1 MTLVEGVAAPTTV
14 EVPAL
19 GREGRRGPRDVF
31 GLVGCAL
38 ALLIIAAAVF
48 APLIAPDDPTA
59 IVGPARA
66 HPSGAHW
73 FGLDGLG
80 RDVLSRT
87 IFGGRETL
95 TIAVLSTFF
104 AAVVGAP
111 IGMLAGYL
119 GRWPAAV
126 VMRVMDVFLAFPG
139 LLLALVI
146 VTIRGPG
153 TATVVAAVA
162 VSFAPVFARVLYG
175 STQRVR
181 AQEYIAAARVVG
193 CSGWRVLTRH
203 VFPVILPELIVVI
216 SSAIGWTTLLSATLN
231 FLGFGVRPPAAEWGA
246 DLSSGV
252 SYISQAWWI
261 STAPGLAITL
271 TILVANVVGDYL
283 GGRLTAAGG
292 HGSRRRRTARTPQPV
307 ETAERM
313 DTAQDMETAE
323 AVKAEPEA
331 IEALPQAIEEKE

>member
-1 MTLVEGVAAPTTV
+1 MTVVEGVAAPTTV
-14 EVPAL
+14 EVPAV
-19 GREGRRGPRDVF
+19 GRGSRGGGRDVF
-31 GLVGCAL
+31 GLLGCVV
-38 ALLIIAAAVF
+38 ALLLIALAVF

-66 HPSGAHW
+66 HPSAAHW
-73 FGLDGLG
+73 FGIDGLG

-104 AAVVGAP
+104 AALIGVP
-111 IGMLAGYL
+111 IGMIAGYL

-126 VMRVMDVFLAFPG
+126 VMRIMDVFLAFPG

-153 TATVVAAVA
+153 TPTVVAAVA

-193 CSGWRVLTRH
+193 CSRWRVLTRH
-203 VFPVILPELIVVI
+203 VFPVILPELIVVL

-231 FLGFGVRPPAAEWGA
+231 FLGFGVRPPAAEWGT
-246 DLSSGV
+246 DLSLGV

-261 STAPGLAITL
+261 STAPGVAITI
-271 TILVANVVGDYL
+271 TILVANVAGDYL
-283 GGRLTAAGG
+283 GGRLAAAGG
-292 HGSRRRRTARTPQPV
+292 GDGRRRRFGRRSKAS
-307 ETAERM
+307 TAE
-313 DTAQDMETAE
+313 
-323 AVKAEPEA
+323 
-331 IEALPQAIEEKE
+331 KE

>member
-1 MTLVEGVAAPTTV
+1 MVAMTVVEGVAAPTTV
-14 EVPAL
+14 EVPAA
-19 GREGRRGPRDVF
+19 GRGPRRRSRDVF
-31 GLVGCAL
+31 GLLGCLVG
-38 ALLIIAAAVF
+38 LLLVAVAVL
-48 APLIAPDDPTA
+48 APLITPNDPTA

-66 HPSGAHW
+66 HPSAAHW
-73 FGLDGLG
+73 FGIDGLG
-80 RDVLSRT
+80 RDVLSRC

-104 AAVVGAP
+104 AAVIGVP
-111 IGMLAGYL
+111 IGMIAGYL

-162 VSFAPVFARVLYG
+162 ISFAPVFARVLFG

-193 CSGWRVLTRH
+193 CSRWRILTRH

-246 DLSSGV
+246 DLSLGV

-261 STAPGLAITL
+261 STAPGIAITI

-283 GGRLTAAGG
+283 GGRLAAAGG
-292 HGSRRRRTARTPQPV
+292 GDIRRRGFGRGTNTS
-307 ETAERM
+307 TAE
-313 DTAQDMETAE
+313 
-323 AVKAEPEA
+323 
-331 IEALPQAIEEKE
+331 KE

>member
-1 MTLVEGVAAPTTV
+1 MTVVEGVPAPTTV
-14 EVPAL
+14 ELPAV
-19 GREGRRGPRDVF
+19 GRRAERRGRDVF
-31 GLVGCAL
+31 GLLGCL
-38 ALLIIAAAVF
+38 VALLLILLAVF

-66 HPSGAHW
+66 HPSAAHW
-73 FGLDGLG
+73 FGIDGLG

-104 AAVVGAP
+104 AALVGVP
-111 IGMLAGYL
+111 IGMIAGYV

-126 VMRVMDVFLAFPG
+126 VMRIMDIFLAFPG

-153 TATVVAAVA
+153 TVTVVAAVA

-193 CSGWRVLTRH
+193 CSRWRVLTRH

-246 DLSSGV
+246 DLSQGV

-261 STAPGLAITL
+261 STAPGIAITI

-283 GGRLTAAGG
+283 GGRLASAGG
-292 HGSRRRRTARTPQPV
+292 GDGRRRRLGRRPRASIT
-307 ETAERM
+307 
-313 DTAQDMETAE
+313 
-323 AVKAEPEA
+323 
-331 IEALPQAIEEKE
+331 EKE

>member
-1 MTLVEGVAAPTTV
+1 MTVVEGVAAPTNV
-14 EVPAL
+14 EVPAV
-19 GREGRRGPRDVF
+19 GRAGRQRGRDIF
-31 GLVGCAL
+31 GLIGCL
-38 ALLIIAAAVF
+38 VALLLLAIALL
-48 APLIAPDDPTA
+48 APLIAPFDPTA

-66 HPSGAHW
+66 HPSAAHW
-73 FGLDGLG
+73 FGIDGLG

-87 IFGGRETL
+87 IYGGRETL

-104 AAVVGAP
+104 AALVGVP
-111 IGMLAGYL
+111 IGMIAGYL
-119 GRWPAAV
+119 GRWPASV

-153 TATVVAAVA
+153 TATVVVAVA
-162 VSFAPVFARVLYG
+162 ISFAPVFARVLYG

-193 CSGWRVLTRH
+193 CSRLRVLTRH

-246 DLSSGV
+246 DLSLGV

-261 STAPGLAITL
+261 STAPGVAITI

-283 GGRLTAAGG
+283 GGRLASAGG
-292 HGSRRRRTARTPQPV
+292 ADSPRRRFGRRSKTST
-307 ETAERM
+307 
-313 DTAQDMETAE
+313 D
-323 AVKAEPEA
+323 
-331 IEALPQAIEEKE
+331 EKE

>member
-1 MTLVEGVAAPTTV
+1 MTVVEDVAAPTAV
-14 EVPAL
+14 EVPA
-19 GREGRRGPRDVF
+19 GGATRRRSRDVF
-31 GLVGCAL
+31 GLIGCAV
-38 ALLIIAAAVF
+38 ALLLIVLAVF
-48 APLIAPDDPTA
+48 APLITPNDPTA

-73 FGLDGLG
+73 FGIDGLG

-87 IFGGRETL
+87 IAGGRETL

-104 AAVVGAP
+104 AALVGVP

-126 VMRVMDVFLAFPG
+126 VMRIMDVFLAFPG

-153 TATVVAAVA
+153 IPTVVAAVA
-162 VSFAPVFARVLYG
+162 IAFAPVFARILYG
-175 STQRVR
+175 STQRIR
-181 AQEYIAAARVVG
+181 TQEYIAAARMVG
-193 CSGWRVLTRH
+193 CSRWRVLTRH

-261 STAPGLAITL
+261 STAPGIAITI

-283 GGRLTAAGG
+283 AGRLTTADAGTTRERQ
-292 HGSRRRRTARTPQPV
+292 RRRAV
-307 ETAERM
+307 AGTAE
-313 DTAQDMETAE
+313 
-323 AVKAEPEA
+323 
-331 IEALPQAIEEKE
+331 KE